1 MLGQPP
7 TLCSSGC
14 SWGKTELQVNPRSQ
28 DDTHANGSLCQ
39 VSLLQLGGCCP
50 VPPRGARGP
59 LAPSKE
65 AHSPGLCLMLAL
77 EPHLEETLETSTF
90 LFWI

>member
-1 MLGQPP
+1 M
-7 TLCSSGC
+7 
-14 SWGKTELQVNPRSQ
+14 
-28 DDTHANGSLCQ
+28 
-39 VSLLQLGGCCP
+39 
-50 VPPRGARGP
+50 PPRGARGP